1 MISVSLEWPILN
13 NRDDN
18 ISLIGN
24 LNEDYN
30 FSLSQD
36 SISPRSIQ
44 SSNLNSPNHGARD
57 VLYPDEDMSPLSLSL
72 SSDSINENI
81 GDCGICYKQLPIHS
95 NHVFTV
101 CGHLFCVKCIFNWN
115 NTSSTCPICRKILY
129 ENITNLDTYD
139 TSHVIWPNNIDN
151 PHNID
156 NIDSSSD
163 ISNETY
169 ENLNDVIEWTDDP
182 YEGDMLIDD
191 ISQIERTQLKNFRIS
206 SLDIYRRKLY
216 IDSLDTD
223 KIFTKQLTYSFIP
236 RNNYIYL
243 NVGLEHLYE
252 FVIRKNTWDDNIDE
266 INFLGHILEFN
277 VNYNENHDED
287 DEENMLV
294 IVLHPQFIEQSY
306 NQDTNTIKF
315 VRLIFKFTC
324 VRRMYSI
331 CPVYEQ

>member
-18 ISLIGN
+18 ITLIGN
-24 LNEDYN
+24 LNEDAH
-30 FSLSQD
+30 FSFSED

-44 SSNLNSPNHGARD
+44 SSKLNSPNHGARE

-72 SSDSINENI
+72 SSESIDESV
-81 GDCGICYKQLPIHS
+81 GDCGICYKSLPIHS
-95 NHVFTV
+95 NHVFTD

-115 NTSSTCPICRKILY
+115 NTSSKCPRCRKILY
-129 ENITNLDTYD
+129 ENIANLDNHD
-139 TSHVIWPNNIDN
+139 TSHVIWP
-151 PHNID
+151 D
-156 NIDSSSD
+156 NIVSSSD

-252 FVIRKNTWDDNIDE
+252 FVIRKNTWDDNMDE

-277 VNYNENHDED
+277 VNYSDDDD
-287 DEENMLV
+287 DEENLLV
-294 IVLHPQFIEQSY
+294 IVLYPQFIDQCY
-306 NQDTNTIKF
+306 DQDTNTITF
-315 VRLIFKFTC
+315 VRLNFKFSN
-324 VRRMYSI
+324 VRRMYTI
-331 CPVYEQ
+331 CPIYEQ